1 VFRRKPLQD
10 KQTGKVGGFD
20 MAHEV
25 DEKFIKYLIDLS
37 KDLAKGRYDRAN
49 DVFEFTKSGQYP
61 DFIAELAES
70 IGMMMVKIE
79 AREFQLERMIEELK
93 KKNIELQKTLRK
105 VEILENIK
113 THLGRFVPQS
123 VKRII
128 ESTPEDPDLKK
139 QKIDVSVLFLDL
151 AGYTHLSETLE
162 VEKMNFFIEMY
173 FSSFLDDIH
182 QNNGDINETAGDGL
196 MLIFQDEEKTQ
207 HAINAVKTAFA
218 IQEKMRSINRD
229 LNGHFQPLIAN
240 IGINSGSALVG
251 STCFEGITGTRFTF
265 TASGPVTNVA
275 ARIGQLATNG
285 EILIG
290 EETAKRT
297 ERSFPLNDLGPKR
310 LRNVKEPVRIFQVL
324 EEEL

>member
-1 VFRRKPLQD
+1 
-10 KQTGKVGGFD
+10 

-61 DFIAELAES
+61 DLIAELAES

-93 KKNIELQKTLRK
+93 KKNIELEKTLRK

-128 ESTPEDPDLKK
+128 ESTPEDPNLKK
-139 QKIDVSVLFLDL
+139 QKIDVSVLFFDL

-162 VEKMNFFIEMY
+162 IEKMNFFIEMY

-196 MLIFQDEEKTQ
+196 MLIFQDKVKTQ
-207 HAINAVKTAFA
+207 HAINAVKTAVA
-218 IQEKMRSINRD
+218 IQEKMQSINQD

-297 ERSFPLNDLGPKR
+297 EGSFPLNDLGPKR

>member
-1 VFRRKPLQD
+1 
-10 KQTGKVGGFD
+10 
-20 MAHEV
+20 MAREV
-25 DEKFIKYLIDLS
+25 SEKFIKYLIDLS

-61 DFIAELAES
+61 DLIAELAES

-93 KKNIELQKTLRK
+93 KKNIELEKTLRK

-128 ESTPEDPDLKK
+128 ESTPEDPNLKK

-162 VEKMNFFIEMY
+162 IEKMNFFIEMY

-196 MLIFQDEEKTQ
+196 MLIFQDKVKTQ
-207 HAINAVKTAFA
+207 HAINAVKTAVA
-218 IQEKMRSINRD
+218 IQEKMRSINQD

-290 EETAKRT
+290 EKTAKRT
-297 ERSFPLNDLGPKR
+297 EGSFPLNDLGPKR

>member
-1 VFRRKPLQD
+1 
-10 KQTGKVGGFD
+10 
-20 MAHEV
+20 MAREV
-25 DEKFIKYLIDLS
+25 SEKFIKYLIDLS

-61 DFIAELAES
+61 DLITELAES

-93 KKNIELQKTLRK
+93 KKNIELEKTLRK

-128 ESTPEDPDLKK
+128 ESTPEDPNLKK

-162 VEKMNFFIEMY
+162 IEKMNFFIEMY

-196 MLIFQDEEKTQ
+196 MLIFQDKVKTQ
-207 HAINAVKTAFA
+207 HAINAVKTAVA
-218 IQEKMRSINRD
+218 IQEKMRSINQD

-290 EETAKRT
+290 EKTAKRT
-297 ERSFPLNDLGPKR
+297 EGSFPLNDLGPKR

>member
-1 VFRRKPLQD
+1 
-10 KQTGKVGGFD
+10 

-61 DFIAELAES
+61 DLIAELAES

-93 KKNIELQKTLRK
+93 KKNIELEKTLRK

-123 VKRII
+123 VRRII

-139 QKIDVSVLFLDL
+139 QNTDVSVLFLDL

-207 HAINAVKTAFA
+207 HAINAVKTAVA
-218 IQEKMRSINRD
+218 IQEKMRSINQD

-275 ARIGQLATNG
+275 ARIGQLATKG

-297 ERSFPLNDLGPKR
+297 EGSFPLNDLGPKR
-310 LRNVKEPVRIFQVL
+310 FKNVKEPVRIFQVL
-324 EEEL
+324 EQGL